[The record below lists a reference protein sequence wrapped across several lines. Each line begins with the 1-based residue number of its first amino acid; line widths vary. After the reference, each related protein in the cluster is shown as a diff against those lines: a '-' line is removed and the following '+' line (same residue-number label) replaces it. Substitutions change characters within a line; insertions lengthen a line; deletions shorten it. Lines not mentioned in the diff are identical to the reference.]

1 MELPMHGRLDRRR
14 VLVGAATS
22 LVASSAFAAG
32 ETPRETEATTKLV
45 AIETK
50 VGGRIG
56 VAALDTGSGKRID
69 RRADQR
75 FPLCSTFKLL
85 AAAAVLRRVD
95 DGKEKLDR
103 LVPYGESDLLS
114 YAPVT
119 KQHVSE
125 GAMTLAALCEAAIEV
140 SDNTAGNLL
149 LATLG
154 GPAGLTAYLRS
165 IGDQTTRLDR
175 TEPTLNTA
183 LPGDE
188 RDTTTPS
195 AMLGSMQVLLLG
207 KALSSGSRERLE
219 GWLGETK
226 TGAGLIRAGVPADW
240 HVGDKTGRGDNNAW
254 NDVAILRPPGR
265 APVLLTV
272 YTVEQTAPDDLHKSA
287 IADTVRIAIE
297 ALL

>member
-1 MELPMHGRLDRRR
+1 MHGRLDRRS
-14 VLVGAATS
+14 VTVGAAAS
-22 LVASSAFAAG
+22 LMASSAFAAG
-32 ETPRETEATTKLV
+32 ETPRETEAATKLA
-45 AIETK
+45 AIEAK

-56 VAALDTGSGKRID
+56 IAALDTGSGKRIE

-103 LVPYGESDLLS
+103 LVPYGESDILS

-119 KQHVSE
+119 KLHAKE
-125 GAMTLAALCEAAIEV
+125 GAMTLAAICEAAIEV

-149 LATLG
+149 PATLG

-183 LPGDE
+183 IPGDE
-188 RDTTTPS
+188 RDTTTPF
-195 AMLGSMQVLLLG
+195 AMLATMQVLLLG
-207 KALSSGSRERLE
+207 EALSPGSRERLE
-219 GWLGETK
+219 GWLVETK
-226 TGAGLIRAGVPADW
+226 TGTGLIRAGAPADW
-240 HVGDKTGRGDNNAW
+240 RVGDKTGRGDNNAW

-265 APVLLTV
+265 APVLPAI
-272 YTVEQTAPDDLHKSA
+272 YTVEQSAPDDMHKSA
-287 IADTVRIAIE
+287 VADTTRIAIE
-297 ALL
+297 ALV